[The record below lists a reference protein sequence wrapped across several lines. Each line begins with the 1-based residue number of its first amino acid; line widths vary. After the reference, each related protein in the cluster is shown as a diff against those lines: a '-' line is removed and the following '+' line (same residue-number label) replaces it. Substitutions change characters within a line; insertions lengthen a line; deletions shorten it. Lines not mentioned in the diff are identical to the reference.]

1 MDFITFANHVLQEI
15 ANQRLPFIQ
24 NTISGSIEEQ
34 GTYKLIAG
42 KIHGLTIA
50 EEALRKIAA
59 QWINGSAQA
68 PEVRASIIP
77 INPNIPS
84 STQSKPISVDEVA

>member
-1 MDFITFANHVLQEI
+1 MEFITFANHILQEI

-24 NTISGSIEEQ
+24 NTINGSIEDQ

-42 KIHGLTIA
+42 KIHGLSIA
-50 EEALRKIAA
+50 EEILRKVSS
-59 QWINGSAQA
+59 QWINGSVQA
-68 PEVRASIIP
+68 PEVRSSIVP

-84 STQSKPISVDEVA
+84 STQSKPISVDSVE